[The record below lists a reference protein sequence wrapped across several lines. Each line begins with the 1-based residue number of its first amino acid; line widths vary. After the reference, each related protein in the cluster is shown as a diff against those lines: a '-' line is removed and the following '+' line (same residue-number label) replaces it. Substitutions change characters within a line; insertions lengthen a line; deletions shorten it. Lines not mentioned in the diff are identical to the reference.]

1 MTVRTQ
7 RSTGVRAPARKL
19 LPSTSRVTGPYNT
32 LSECD
37 DRECT
42 YYVHYLRRGAAD
54 LTHEDYHLKER
65 LHNIL
70 NDALADAGEDAWR
83 RRGIERQITVVEAV
97 LRV

>member
-1 MTVRTQ
+1 MQGSTAVRD
-7 RSTGVRAPARKL
+7 AAKKL
-19 LPSTSRVTGPYNT
+19 LPSTSRVVGPYNT

-42 YYVHYLRRGAAD
+42 YYVHYLRRGAAE

-65 LHNIL
+65 FHLTL
-70 NDALADAGEDAWR
+70 NDALVSAGTDQWR
-83 RRGIERQITVVEAV
+83 SAGIERQITAVEEA